1 MPKNA
6 TVYVT
11 QLLHRVEAGDA
22 HAADQLFPVV
32 YEQLRAI
39 ARNRMNAQP
48 RDHTLQATALVNEAY
63 VRLIDRQNLA
73 WRERSHFFFAA
84 ARAMQDILVEHAR
97 GKARLKR
104 GGPDAQRVPMNLAE
118 LAEEAGQE
126 EILALTDGISQL
138 EREQPQVAEVVRLR
152 FYAGLTNAQ
161 TALALEISER
171 QVRRIWSYGRAWLF
185 RHIRNEGGAHGPSR
199 TRL

>member
-11 QLLHRVEAGDA
+11 QLLHRAEAGDA
-22 HAADQLFPVV
+22 HAADRLFPVV

-39 ARNRMNAQP
+39 AQNRMSDQP
-48 RDHTLQATALVNEAY
+48 KDHTLQATALVNEAY
-63 VRLIDRQNLA
+63 VRLVGRQNLE
-73 WRERSHFFFAA
+73 WKERSHFFFAA

-97 GKARLKR
+97 GKSRLKR
-104 GGPDAQRVPMNLAE
+104 GGPDARRVPVNLAE

-126 EILALTDGISQL
+126 EILALTEGISQL

-161 TALALEISER
+161 TASALDISER
-171 QVRRIWSYGRAWLF
+171 QVRRVWSYGRAWLF
-185 RHIRNEGGAHGPSR
+185 RHVRNEGGTHGTSPS
-199 TRL
+199 